1 MSTAHDALSG
11 LYRQIMWN
19 RLIAVVEEQ
28 AKALM
33 RTAFSTSV
41 RESGD
46 LSAGV
51 FDRRGRMVAQA
62 VTGTPGHVN
71 SMANAVGHFLKKF
84 PMDTMKPGDHFI
96 TNDPWLS
103 SGHLHDITVVTPAFV
118 DGKAIATFA
127 CTIHVVDIG
136 GRGFGPDG
144 RQVYEE
150 GIFIPILALAREGK
164 MNEDL
169 LDMVRHN
176 VREQDQVLGDIFSCA
191 ASNEEGARCLVQ
203 MMREYKI
210 TDIEELADY
219 IIDSSRQTMLERIAK
234 LKSGTYRSTL
244 AMDGYEKPLTLQAAV
259 TIKPDGIKVDY
270 AGSSSA
276 SQFGINV
283 VLNYTQAYTS
293 FGINCIIGG
302 DVPNNFGSLSVVETV
317 APEGCILNVQHPA
330 PVAMRHAIGHCLPD
344 LVFGCLDQAMPGQ
357 VPAQSSASL
366 WNPTFRGGEFAVDPN
381 SVAASG
387 GNLRKFDVLSFHAGG
402 MGARP
407 TKDGFGATA
416 FPSGVRT
423 IAVEITESISP
434 LIFWRKELRQ
444 DTGGPGKQRGGPGHR
459 LVVGTVDEAPFSI
472 FLTAERVN
480 TPPQGL
486 NGGHPGGAAKVG
498 TRKGKKIRPKGQ
510 QTIEAGDAV
519 VLEISGGGGYGDPL
533 ERDPGRVA
541 QDVAAGLVS
550 ARQARDVYGVILR
563 RGRADLTGTEER
575 RTMLRSARN
584 SVQSA
589 AQ

>member
-1 MSTAHDALSG
+1 MDTAQSALSG

-41 RESGD
+41 REAGD

-71 SMANAVGHFLKKF
+71 SMANGVAHFLEKF
-84 PMDTMKPGDHFI
+84 PIDEMRPGDHFI
-96 TNDPWLS
+96 TNDPWLT
-103 SGHLHDITVVTPAFV
+103 SGHLHDITVVTPTFV
-118 DGKAIATFA
+118 DNPNSDKQRAIALFA

-150 GIFIPILALAREGK
+150 GIFIPIMRLAREGR

-169 LDMVRHN
+169 LEMVRHN

-191 ASNEEGARCLVQ
+191 ASNEEGARCLAG

-210 TDIEELADY
+210 DDIEALADY
-219 IIDSSRQTMLERIAK
+219 IIDSSRAAMLERIRK
-234 LKSGTYRSTL
+234 LKPGTYRSKL
-244 AMDGYEKPLTLQAAV
+244 RMDGYEKPIDLAAAV
-259 TIKPDGIKVDY
+259 TIGHDGILVDFD
-270 AGSSSA
+270 GTSPA

-293 FGINCIIGG
+293 FGVNCIIGN
-302 DVPNNFGSLSVVETV
+302 DIPNNYGSLAPVTV
-317 APEGCILNVQHPA
+317 TAPVGCILNVEHPA
-330 PVAMRHAIGHCLPD
+330 PVAMRHAIGHTLPD
-344 LVFGCLDQAMPGQ
+344 LVFGCLDQALPNA

-366 WNPTFRGGEFAVDPN
+366 WNPTFRGGDFAVDPTE
-381 SVAASG
+381 VQASG

-407 TKDGFGATA
+407 TKDGLGATA
-416 FPSGVRT
+416 FPSGVRNV
-423 IAVEITESISP
+423 AVEVTESISP
-434 LIFWRKELRQ
+434 MVFWRKELRQ
-444 DTGGPGKQRGGPGHR
+444 DTGGAGRQRGGLGHR
-459 LVVGTVDEAPFSI
+459 LVIGTVDETPFSVFI
-472 FLTAERVN
+472 TGERVDN
-480 TPPQGL
+480 PPAGL
-486 NGGHPGGAAKVG
+486 KGGQDGGAARVAL
-498 TRKGKKIRPKGQ
+498 RSGKKLRSKGQ
-510 QTIEAGDAV
+510 QTVPAGDAV
-519 VLEISGGGGYGDPL
+519 VLEIAGGGGYGDPL
-533 ERDPGRVA
+533 EREPARVA
-541 QDVAAGLVS
+541 ADVTAELISRRA
-550 ARQARDVYGVILR
+550 ARDLYGVVLKRGKPDAAATEAR
-563 RGRADLTGTEER
+563 RQEMKAA
-575 RTMLRSARN
+575 RS
-584 SVQSA
+584 
-589 AQ
+589 

>member
-1 MSTAHDALSG
+1 MTAAHHALSG

-19 RLIAVVEEQ
+19 RLVAVVEEQ

-84 PMDTMKPGDHFI
+84 PIDAMKPGDHFI

-103 SGHLHDITVVTPAFV
+103 SGHLHDITVVTPTFV
-118 DGKAIATFA
+118 GGRPIALFA

-150 GIFIPILALAREGK
+150 GIFIPIMALAREGK

-169 LDMVRHN
+169 LEMVRHN
-176 VREQDQVLGDIFSCA
+176 VREQEQVLGDIFSCA

-203 MMREYKI
+203 MMREYGI
-210 TDIEELADY
+210 ADIEALSDY
-219 IIDSSRQTMLERIAK
+219 IIDSSRQTMLERIRR
-234 LKSGTYRSTL
+234 LKPGTYRSTL
-244 AMDGYEKPLTLQAAV
+244 KMDGYEKPITLAAAV
-259 TIKPDGIKVDY
+259 TIKPDGILVDY
-270 AGSSSA
+270 DGTSSA

-302 DVPNNFGSLSVVETV
+302 DVPNNYGSLSVVETR
-317 APEGCILNVQHPA
+317 APRGCILNVEHPA

-366 WNPTFRGGEFAVDPN
+366 WNPTFRGGEFAVDPGA
-381 SVAASG
+381 VAASG

-407 TKDGFGATA
+407 TKDGLGATA

-423 IAVEITESISP
+423 IAVEVTESISP
-434 LIFWRKELRQ
+434 LVFWRKELRP
-444 DTGGPGKQRGGPGHR
+444 DTGGPGTMRGGPGHR

-472 FLTAERVN
+472 FLTAERIDN
-480 TPPQGL
+480 PPQGL
-486 NGGHPGGAAKVG
+486 NGGHPGGAARVG
-498 TRKGKKIRPKGQ
+498 LRSGRKLKPKGQ
-510 QTIEAGDAV
+510 QTVPAGDAV
-519 VLEISGGGGYGDPL
+519 VLEIAGGGGYGDPL
-533 ERDPGRVA
+533 ERDPERVA
-541 QDVAAGLVS
+541 ADVLAGLVS
-550 ARQARDVYGVILR
+550 ARQARDVYGVVLR
-563 RGRADLTGTEER
+563 RGKVDETATAARRVQLRGQRRA
-575 RTMLRSARN
+575 
-584 SVQSA
+584 A
-589 AQ
+589 AE